1 MKTIL
6 VPENLTTLAYKNIK
20 DYILGEDLDE
30 NIRLTEESVAKQLG
44 ISKSPV
50 REAFNRLESEGLIC
64 IEPRRG
70 AHLRTFSIKEIG
82 DLYDVREAL
91 EIHAVARAA
100 ITPVVLEELHNS
112 LERQKKYMEEL
123 DKAGCIHEDVHF
135 HLILA
140 KATGNNQLYTILE
153 NLQNQILLIRR
164 KTYDLTRSQATAIH
178 ASILHALEMGNKKQA
193 QELMREHITSVA
205 RRLIRHLS
213 EATEGE

>member
-1 MKTIL
+1 MKAIPL
-6 VPENLTTLAYKNIK
+6 PENLTTLAYKNIK
-20 DYILGEDLDE
+20 DFILREDLDE
-30 NIRLTEESVAKQLG
+30 KTRLTEESIAKQLG

-70 AHLRTFSIKEIG
+70 ARLRTFSIKDIG

-91 EIHAVARAA
+91 EVHAVARAA
-100 ITPVVLEELHNS
+100 ITPAVLDELHDS
-112 LERQKKYMEEL
+112 LERQKKCMEEF
-123 DKAGCIHEDVHF
+123 DKAGYIHEDVHF

-140 KATGNNQLYTILE
+140 KATGNDQLYAMLE

-178 ASILHALEMGNKKQA
+178 ASILHALEIDLHHHGVDHQPD
-193 QELMREHITSVA
+193 
-205 RRLIRHLS
+205 
-213 EATEGE
+213 